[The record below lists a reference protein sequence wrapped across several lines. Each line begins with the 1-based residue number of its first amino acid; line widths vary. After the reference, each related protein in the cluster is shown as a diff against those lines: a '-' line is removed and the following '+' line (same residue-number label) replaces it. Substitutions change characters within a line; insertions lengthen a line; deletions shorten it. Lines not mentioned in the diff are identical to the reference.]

1 MPELTATKRPL
12 LGRNRTLHALLVAG
26 KGFAISLA
34 KTLYALWLEV
44 TGLLFGVLM
53 VGGVSALLRQYRMDP
68 HLSDHRRLF
77 AVSAFTL
84 VCGYFTVVSFVR
96 AKRTRKR

>member
-1 MPELTATKRPL
+1 MTELTATKRPPL
-12 LGRNRTLHALLVAG
+12 SRNRTLHALLVAG
-26 KGFAISLA
+26 KGFAISVA

-44 TGLLFGVLM
+44 TGLMFAVLA
-53 VGGVSALLRQYRMDP
+53 VGGASSLVRQYR
-68 HLSDHRRLF
+68 SDHLADHGRAF
-77 AVSAFTL
+77 TVCAFTL

>member
-1 MPELTATKRPL
+1 MGELTATKRYIQS
-12 LGRNRTLHALLVAG
+12 RNRTLNALLVAG
-26 KGFAISLA
+26 KGLAISMA

-44 TGLLFGVLM
+44 TGLLFAVLA
-53 VGGVSALLRQYRMDP
+53 VGGASALLRQYR
-68 HLSDHRRLF
+68 SDHLADHGRAF
-77 AVSAFTL
+77 AVCAFTI

>member
-1 MPELTATKRPL
+1 MPELTATKRSIQ
-12 LGRNRTLHALLVAG
+12 GRNRTLHALLVAG
-26 KGFAISLA
+26 KGLAISFA

-44 TGLLFGVLM
+44 TGLLFAVLM
-53 VGGVSALLRQYRMDP
+53 VGGASALLRQYRAD
-68 HLSDHRRLF
+68 HLADHRRLF

-96 AKRTRKR
+96 AKRTRRR